1 MSTNVVK
8 RFLGLLDKHF
18 PPNNQLHK
26 IFNEKTVKVNYSC
39 TPNVGSI
46 IKLHNEKLTNAETS
60 KQKIVSRK
68 KEECPLKNKCRS
80 NDIIYKCVVTAKG
93 HPRKVYLGT
102 KEGEFKQR

>member
-1 MSTNVVK
+1 MLK
-8 RFLGLLDKHF
+8 
-18 PPNNQLHK
+18 
-26 IFNEKTVKVNYSC
+26 
-39 TPNVGSI
+39 
-46 IKLHNEKLTNAETS
+46 TS
-60 KQKIVSRK
+60 KQKLVSRK